1 MINIVMTSLQIT
13 IFIMAVLTF
22 FGISIFV
29 LFKYL
34 MYHKQI
40 ENRIN
45 EILANEAKHIKKEFD
60 QHKEEQIELFDETQK
75 LANKIIDRLNDT
87 EKLHTKNLKTIVDAI
102 NDNVAKIKELE
113 DKIALRNNEIIKL
126 QNKIREKNGIIARKT
141 KQIQRLKDD
150 I

>member
-1 MINIVMTSLQIT
+1 MINIIVTSLEAT

-22 FGISIFV
+22 FFV
-29 LFKYL
+29 SGFILYQYL

-60 QHKEEQIELFDETQK
+60 EHKEEQIELFDETQK

-87 EKLHTKNLKTIVDAI
+87 EKLHTKNLKTIADAI
-102 NDNVAKIKELE
+102 NDNVAKIKKLE
-113 DKIALRNNEIIKL
+113 DKIALRDNEITNLQDKIK
-126 QNKIREKNGIIARKT
+126 EKDGIIARKT
-141 KQIQRLKDD
+141 KQIQRLKDE

>member
-1 MINIVMTSLQIT
+1 MTSLQIT
-13 IFIMAVLTF
+13 IFIMSVLTF
-22 FGISIFV
+22 FFVSGFV

-60 QHKEEQIELFDETQK
+60 QHKEEQIELFDKTQK
-75 LANKIIDRLNDT
+75 LANQIIERINKTEDT
-87 EKLHTKNLKTIVDAI
+87 HIKNLKAVADAI
-102 NDNVAKIKELE
+102 NYNVTKIKKLE
-113 DKIALRNNEIIKL
+113 DKITLRNNEIIKL
-126 QNKIREKNGIIARKT
+126 QNKIRERDGIIARKI
-141 KQIQRLKDD
+141 KQIQRLKDE